1 MQRRIIYITGGARS
15 GKSRYAQTLTES
27 LSDHPIYLATA
38 RIMDEDFAR
47 RVERHRRDRGEQ
59 WTTVEEPLRLSD
71 HDLTGQVVLMDCVTL
86 WLTNL
91 YDEHGYDMDET
102 LRAATTEWDRFV
114 ARDMTLIVVSNELG
128 MGLHASS
135 ESARHFVD
143 LQGWVNQHIAA
154 SADEAFFMVSGI
166 AMRLK

>member
-1 MQRRIIYITGGARS
+1 MTHRIIYVTGGARS
-15 GKSRYAQTLTES
+15 GKSRYAQSLAES
-27 LSDHPIYLATA
+27 LSDRPIYLATA

-71 HDLTGQVVLMDCVTL
+71 HDLTGRVVLMDCVTL

-102 LRAATTEWDRFV
+102 LRTATAEWDRFV

-135 ESARHFVD
+135 EGARHFVD

>member
-15 GKSRYAQTLTES
+15 GKSRHAQTLAES

-38 RIMDEDFAR
+38 RVMDEDFAR

-91 YDEHGYDMDET
+91 YDEHSYDMDET
-102 LRAATTEWDRFV
+102 LRVATAEWDRFV

-135 ESARHFVD
+135 EGARHFVD

>member
-1 MQRRIIYITGGARS
+1 
-15 GKSRYAQTLTES
+15 
-27 LSDHPIYLATA
+27 
-38 RIMDEDFAR
+38 
-47 RVERHRRDRGEQ
+47 
-59 WTTVEEPLRLSD
+59 
-71 HDLTGQVVLMDCVTL
+71 MDCVTL

-102 LRAATTEWDRFV
+102 LRAATAEWDRFV

-135 ESARHFVD
+135 EGARHFVD